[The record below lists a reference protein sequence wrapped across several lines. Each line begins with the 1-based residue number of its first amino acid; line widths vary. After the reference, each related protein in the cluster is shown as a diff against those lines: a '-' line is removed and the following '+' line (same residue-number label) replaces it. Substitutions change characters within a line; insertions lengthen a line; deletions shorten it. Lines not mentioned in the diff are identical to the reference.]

1 MSQPIT
7 KLNTDQCIMY
17 SLEKALAGSLQLSFR
32 LFSRKPHG
40 RSAME
45 KCGGGAWRM
54 SPPSKRRCTTSSQT
68 TTSNAV
74 HLQEP
79 LTAPLACRTATFALR
94 SVRMWHAR
102 PLPKRGSRFH
112 ASLCLLDT
120 LGVCAKQVCTSLD
133 RTCQETTLV
142 SRLALGH
149 GQMKKHHTEY

>member
-1 MSQPIT
+1 MSHRGIRPAR
-7 KLNTDQCIMY
+7 N
-17 SLEKALAGSLQLSFR
+17 G
-32 LFSRKPHG
+32 
-40 RSAME
+40 
-45 KCGGGAWRM
+45 
-54 SPPSKRRCTTSSQT
+54 CTTSSQT
-68 TTSNAV
+68 NTV
-74 HLQEP
+74 HLQKL
-79 LTAPLACRTATFALR
+79 LTTPLACRTATFALR

-149 GQMKKHHTEY
+149 GQMKKTSHRILTTGHGQDRPQAWAAYRQPRQAAHGLSVLRC